1 VASMADAAARSP
13 WRLARRRLGSIYKRS
28 CLGEG
33 FTTNTHVSQGSRHGQ
48 GGGAA
53 RVRRRCRWVA
63 GAGRFSAAR
72 EHAARGKDG
81 LGTNV
86 GAEALG
92 PAVAVVLRQSCPVG
106 GGRPGV
112 AMRTTSRMGASRHG
126 CNFEWLCSNT
136 ILFNFSN

>member
-1 VASMADAAARSP
+1 
-13 WRLARRRLGSIYKRS
+13 
-28 CLGEG
+28 
-33 FTTNTHVSQGSRHGQ
+33 
-48 GGGAA
+48 
-53 RVRRRCRWVA
+53 VA

-106 GGRPGV
+106 GGAARRGHAHDV
-112 AMRTTSRMGASRHG
+112 AHG
-126 CNFEWLCSNT
+126 CEPAWLQFRVA
-136 ILFNFSN
+136 LFQHDSLQFFKLKWVE